1 MKAIKATQIQQEQAP
16 FGTKLEMTIVK
27 LTTSMAT
34 ALLLASAV
42 PASAQSDYPNKP
54 VRIVVN
60 VAAGGGVDT
69 ATRIVAQRLS
79 EKLGQTFVIENRPGA
94 GGNVGA
100 EAVYHAPADGYT
112 LMASSGSPLAI
123 NGYLYRKMNY
133 TMEGFEIISVFSQ
146 IPNVLVVRPNFP
158 AKDAKEFL
166 AYVKANPDKLNYAS
180 QGAGTAAHLT
190 GEMFNVAM
198 GTKMTHVPYK
208 GTAPALN
215 DLIAGHVD
223 VTFIQV
229 SASYQLHK
237 TGKARILLAATEKR
251 INVIPDI
258 PTFAEF
264 GVPGI
269 ISRTYNALSAP
280 PKTPPAI
287 VAKLNAEINAV
298 LAEEAIKKRFAELQL
313 DLEGGSLE
321 HGRKFVALDREL
333 WGKAIKGA
341 GIKPQD

>member
-1 MKAIKATQIQQEQAP
+1 MAIAEQPTQQEAQAERGHSEDHDLDQP
-16 FGTKLEMTIVK
+16 LR
-27 LTTSMAT
+27 LCCLAAT
-34 ALLLASAV
+34 AAN
-42 PASAQSDYPNKP
+42 AQSDYPNKP

-123 NGYLYRKMNY
+123 NGYLYKKMNY
-133 TMEGFEIISVFSQ
+133 EMEGFEVISVFSQ

-158 AKDAKEFL
+158 AKDGKEFL
-166 AYVKANPDKLNYAS
+166 AYVKANPTKLNYAS

-198 GTKMTHVPYK
+198 GVKMTHVPYK

-223 VTFIQV
+223 ATFIQV
-229 SASYQLHK
+229 SASLSAAQGRQGAHSARRH
-237 TGKARILLAATEKR
+237 GKAHRR
-251 INVIPDI
+251 YP
-258 PTFAEF
+258 
-264 GVPGI
+264 
-269 ISRTYNALSAP
+269 
-280 PKTPPAI
+280 
-287 VAKLNAEINAV
+287 
-298 LAEEAIKKRFAELQL
+298 
-313 DLEGGSLE
+313 
-321 HGRKFVALDREL
+321 
-333 WGKAIKGA
+333 
-341 GIKPQD
+341 